1 MLLLAY
7 IQQISRCACL
17 WVQRYKWMI
26 PFVYQV
32 QGDGGSHTKWMN
44 MTSGLQFYCIMCYNC
59 SLEFHVLKLSQCR
72 DGFAFQRTIHMK
84 QWCKVWVHDRLDVV
98 YNGEGSK
105 FNATMESGVVRVF
118 TWLTRLKPCHSRWN
132 IGHRPLFSIFI
143 SVLRCRLR
151 LPPGSSCTC
160 KKISF
165 QMFFSSMAM
174 RHPTECL
181 FDNDVIASLMYNRPS
196 QVRTFSNSV
205 ILFLDNYVYY
215 CGCHCGYC

>member
-72 DGFAFQRTIHMK
+72 DWFAFQRTIHMK

-105 FNATMESGVVRVF
+105 FNVTMESGVVRVF

-151 LPPGSSCTC
+151 LPPARGGATVVKVGVQFRERSER
-160 KKISF
+160 K
-165 QMFFSSMAM
+165 FFFDPTPMAYLGG
-174 RHPTECL
+174 HET
-181 FDNDVIASLMYNRPS
+181 
-196 QVRTFSNSV
+196 
-205 ILFLDNYVYY
+205 
-215 CGCHCGYC
+215 GYCSFLYCNYDVWFRLEK